1 LIHFYK
7 RYIFEYFFTMNSSP
21 KYFSSTDVKE
31 LARSY
36 GWTELP
42 VHHSSDETSV
52 LNFYSE
58 GHGGVRASVS
68 VITGCVSTSLDH
80 PTKKK
85 TQLFRGER
93 VTCEELEQVFEN
105 PRLDITGST
114 YKTRSKL
121 REIDNSDVS
130 DVGCDIYEGLDDIEL
145 LLSEDSVSSIA
156 ADDVAVDLYA
166 RGRFE
171 EDFESLSLIDRLL
184 EEWNDESEEVD
195 ALVKADMSEFSDV
208 DDMYHKSV
216 SETDFNSESSSS
228 EEDSDSETDDN
239 STTDIVKLD
248 QFIYDRLEY
257 SPDYSLTCSDLS
269 NSQESSEE
277 EEETAES
284 SVSGS
289 SDGTEYECF

>member
-1 LIHFYK
+1 
-7 RYIFEYFFTMNSSP
+7 MNSP

-42 VHHSSDETSV
+42 VHQPSDETSV

-121 REIDNSDVS
+121 REMDNSDAS

-145 LLSEDSVSSIA
+145 LLSEGSVSSMT
-156 ADDVAVDLYA
+156 ADDVVVDLYA
-166 RGRFE
+166 TGRFE
-171 EDFESLSLIDRLL
+171 KGLESLSLIDRLL
-184 EEWNDESEEVD
+184 EECDDELEVD
-195 ALVKADMSEFSDV
+195 TFDKADLSEYSDV
-208 DDMYHKSV
+208 DDIYHKSV
-216 SETDFNSESSSS
+216 SETDFNSDSSSS
-228 EEDSDSETDDN
+228 EEDTDSEIDDH
-239 STTDIVKLD
+239 SATDIVKLD
-248 QFIYDRLEY
+248 QFTYDRLVF
-257 SPDYSLTCSDLS
+257 SPDNCLTDSELSD
-269 NSQESSEE
+269 SQKSSE

-289 SDGTEYECF
+289 SDGTEFGYF